1 MSTTLGQYLRPVAKV
16 RHRKSQFFVFSVKI
30 WTHKSS
36 VLTEVILSL
45 FTAVRP
51 HGEMG
56 ADADVHGSNY
66 LA

>member
-1 MSTTLGQYLRPVAKV
+1 
-16 RHRKSQFFVFSVKI
+16 
-30 WTHKSS
+30 
-36 VLTEVILSL
+36 LTEAVLSL

-56 ADADVHGSNY
+56 ADADVHGINC

>member
-1 MSTTLGQYLRPVAKV
+1 
-16 RHRKSQFFVFSVKI
+16 VFSVKI

-36 VLTEVILSL
+36 VLTEAVLSL

-56 ADADVHGSNY
+56 ADADVHGINC
-66 LA
+66 LALYFIVTVTYIHTYTHY